1 MTEEDNEISEEA
13 RLKYPIGTKF
23 ICPYNKQEFVVKP
36 NNSAWE
42 ILPNDNN
49 NIDGGFGCG
58 YLQHESKWAEITYS
72 PIPKLTK
79 DQKQKVL
86 DLINEI

>member
-1 MTEEDNEISEEA
+1 MNDEDNEISEEA
-13 RLKYPIGTKF
+13 KLKYPIGTKF
-23 ICPYNKQEFVVKP
+23 ICPYNNQEFIVKP
-36 NNSAWE
+36 NVGAWE

-58 YLQHESKWAEITYS
+58 YLQYESKWAEIVSLPT
-72 PIPKLTK
+72 PKITPQ
-79 DQKQKVL
+79 QKQKVL